1 MISSEYAAYLDGL
14 DRLAREASAAEEQ
27 FRKEAAKRAEQ
38 LKNERVFAFRRLNL
52 LRAIG
57 RAVAAAKDEGE
68 AQRSGRD
75 ALFREVLWSGVTPPQ
90 QEAAERFTPV
100 ILAVWAATGPNRES
114 EDGASVADAMAEF
127 ESWFEENRNTAFL
140 NLMERE
146 VVELPL
152 VEV

>member
-14 DRLAREASAAEEQ
+14 DRRAREASVAEEQ
-27 FRKEAAKRAEQ
+27 FRKEAARQTEQ

-57 RAVAAAKDEGE
+57 RAVATAKDEAE
-68 AQRSGRD
+68 AQGSGRSVF
-75 ALFREVLWSGVTPPQ
+75 FREVGWNGATQAQRDV
-90 QEAAERFTPV
+90 AEKFAPV
-100 ILAVWAATGPNRES
+100 ILAIWNAAGGHRE
-114 EDGASVADAMAEF
+114 VAEESSIPEKLAAF
-127 ESWFEENRNTAFL
+127 ERWFEESRSTAFL